1 MPITFLD
8 HWRIPRILHRP
19 WGRRHATVSPVPP
32 YGACFTAGHQLLS
45 SFRGKSLINDG
56 AVLTTTASNRLQIDP
71 RLSLF
76 VCIYA
81 KKEQKT
87 PIPHCL
93 QHAECGDALED
104 TARYVL
110 THTIDK
116 QRSAS
121 GVAGSC
127 PALPKQVRLV
137 MAMLKK
143 RVAVKKFGK
152 GTHRQGR
159 TKEQ

>member
-8 HWRIPRILHRP
+8 HWRIPRILRRS
-19 WGRRHATVSPVPP
+19 WVRRHATVSPVPP

-56 AVLTTTASNRLQIDP
+56 VVLTTTASNRLQIDP

-81 KKEQKT
+81 KKQKI
-87 PIPHCL
+87 PILHFL

-116 QRSAS
+116 QRLAS

-143 RVAVKKFGK
+143 RVAVKTFGK